1 MKAKKYFLLP
11 MTFILFQ
18 SDTLRLRRVNSEH
31 NALLDALTDAPD
43 AADKQADII
52 VREMEQ
58 HQLLMEDNPLSEE
71 LRRYDA
77 SYYLR
82 KECFNYGTITSCM
95 IGTMLDHHS
104 SNIHHNII
112 SFSCAYS
119 CVCVVVSIILF
130 IIFLTH
136 EIDRYYTNS
145 EGHIET
151 NVN

>member
-1 MKAKKYFLLP
+1 

-77 SYYLR
+77 SYYLL
-82 KECFNYGTITSCM
+82 KECFNYETITSCM
-95 IGTMLDHHS
+95 IGTMLVAGSPLKHHQS
-104 SNIHHNII
+104 
-112 SFSCAYS
+112 
-119 CVCVVVSIILF
+119 
-130 IIFLTH
+130 
-136 EIDRYYTNS
+136 
-145 EGHIET
+145 
-151 NVN
+151 